1 MCYRN
6 LTVSICLILFS
17 VNQCLQTK
25 RSGFDSSK
33 PQSAVIQYLAG
44 ISAVFIPSGVSV
56 SSSPSSTY
64 SGSKDF
70 SSAVPGEYFELNPGF
85 TGQISSIS
93 LSPSTLPA
101 GISFDPSTGKVSGT
115 PTLTNSG
122 FPSTEYTIT
131 AVGPN
136 GAVTFTFQLGVLGS
150 GANVWTKVAGV
161 SGGNTLVQNGS
172 LFFYYDVNNP
182 TDSTKYFLAASG
194 STDGN
199 LDGEV
204 NSSPAITSAYVTA
217 YKITGERKWTKIL
230 STSGTGTRS
239 SSSGIG
245 IDSSGNIYI
254 SGTATNTNNG
264 ATGLLDGITIPT
276 AGCCANM
283 DMMFVS
289 KFTSSGTK
297 SWTSARN
304 AARNSGISNTV
315 DSSGNS
321 FTSGVMQASS
331 LDGQTNSGFT
341 DDGMTLIKHDTNGA
355 WTATRVLSAT
365 SAVGGSL
372 AGLGITTDSS
382 GNIFIAGYSN
392 AGTRCGTVAP
402 TAASV
407 LIKYNSSM
415 TYQWCQGLGTAGL
428 STSANSLTVDSS
440 GNIYLTGYTYGNL
453 DGITRT
459 GSMDMFIIKYNSAG
473 TKQWTKL
480 LGVAG
485 ANTMANSIVISNDGS
500 GNYLYVTGYTEGN
513 LDGQTKTGVRDLFI
527 AKYDLSGTR
536 QWTKLLGSAGSSTNG
551 NAIAFDNNGT
561 MYAAGSINGDI
572 AGQTNPAAPNNALMI
587 TRFVK

>member
-150 GANVWTKVAGV
+150 GANVWTKLIAGNGGHTYGTQGGLNYDPV
-161 SGGNTLVQNGS
+161 SGYLYGTGTTN
-172 LFFYYDVNNP
+172 
-182 TDSTKYFLAASG
+182 AASLD
-194 STDGN
+194 SINN
-199 LDGEV
+199 LESAGY
-204 NSSPAITSAYVTA
+204 NSGLIVKY
-217 YKITGERKWTKIL
+217 
-230 STSGTGTRS
+230 STSGTKSWTVLFGTDTPANININVS
-239 SSSGIG
+239 ANYL
-245 IDSSGNIYI
+245 DSSGNIYV
-254 SGTATNTNNG
+254 SGVVWPSS
-264 ATGLLDGITIPT
+264 ATGTMNSLSIPNQRT
-276 AGCCANM
+276 L
-283 DMMFVS
+283 FVT
-289 KFTSSGTK
+289 KYNSSGTRL
-297 SWTSARN
+297 WTAVK
-304 AARNSGISNTV
+304 NSVPCTGGYLTV

-321 FTSGVMQASS
+321 YVTGTVLSGGLDSFTNLAW
-331 LDGQTNSGFT
+331 T
-341 DDGMTLIKHDTNGA
+341 DDGLPVVKFDSSGNWVTTGGASASSTANGN
-355 WTATRVLSAT
+355 
-365 SAVGGSL
+365 L
-372 AGLGITTDSS
+372 AGNGITTDTS
-382 GNIFIAGYSN
+382 GNIYVIAQANKNAPCGFGGTNYGASLLKFNSSLVYQSCTALGNSAYHTFPYGISKDSAGNFYVTGNTAGNLSGQTKSGSVDMFIA
-392 AGTRCGTVAP
+392 
-402 TAASV
+402 
-407 LIKYNSSM
+407 KYNSSM
-415 TYQWCQGLGTAGL
+415 TIQW
-428 STSANSLTVDSS
+428 V
-440 GNIYLTGYTYGNL
+440 
-453 DGITRT
+453 R
-459 GSMDMFIIKYNSAG
+459 
-473 TKQWTKL
+473 L

-485 ANTMANSIVISNDGS
+485 AATT
-500 GNYLYVTGYTEGN
+500 GNWITTDSQNNIYVTGNTNGN
-513 LDGQTKTGVRDLFI
+513 LDGQTKSGNQDMFI
-527 AKYDLSGTR
+527 AKYDTSGSR
-536 QWTKLLGSAGSSTNG
+536 IWTKLLGSSGSTADG
-551 NAIAFDNNGT
+551 KGVTFDSNST
-561 MYAAGSINGDI
+561 MYASGSINGSI
-572 AGQTNPAAPNNALMI
+572 GSETNAYAPYNAFMI

>member
-1 MCYRN
+1 MCSRN
-6 LTVSICLILFS
+6 LTVLTCLILFS

-56 SSSPSSTY
+56 SSSPSITY

-70 SSAVPGEYFELNPGF
+70 SSAVPGDYFELNPGF

-93 LSPSTLPA
+93 LSPVSLPS

-115 PTLTNSG
+115 PLLTAGG
-122 FPSTEYTIT
+122 FPSTSYTIT

-136 GAVTFTFQLGVLGS
+136 GTVTFTFQLGVLGS
-150 GANVWTKVAGV
+150 GANVWTKIAGV
-161 SGGNTLVQNGS
+161 SGGNTQVKNGS
-172 LFFYYDVNNP
+172 LFFYYDTNNP
-182 TDSTKYFLAASG
+182 NDTTKYFLAASG

-204 NSSPAITSAYVTA
+204 NSSPGLTSAYVTA

-230 STSGTGTRS
+230 STSGTGTS
-239 SSSGIG
+239 SYSSGIG

-264 ATGLLDGITIPT
+264 ASGLLDGITIPT

-304 AARNSGISNTV
+304 SARNSGTANTV
-315 DSSGNS
+315 DSAGNS
-321 FTSGVMQASS
+321 FTAGIMQASS
-331 LDGQTNSGFT
+331 LDSQTNTGFT
-341 DDGMTLIKHDTNGA
+341 DDAMTLIKHDTNGT

-372 AGLGITTDSS
+372 AGSGVITDSS

-402 TAASV
+402 TPASI
-407 LIKYNSSM
+407 LIKYNSSL
-415 TYQWCQGLGTAGL
+415 TYQWCQGLGTATL
-428 STSANSLTVDSS
+428 SSSSNSLTSDSS
-440 GNIYLTGYTYGNL
+440 GNLYLAGYTYGNL

-459 GSMDMFIIKYNSAG
+459 GISDMFIIKYNSSG

-485 ANTMANSIVISNDGS
+485 ANTVANSIVLSNDGS

-527 AKYDLSGTR
+527 TKYDLSGTR
-536 QWTKLLGSAGSSTNG
+536 QWTKLLGSAGSSAYG

-572 AGQTNPAAPNNALMI
+572 AGQTNPAAPNNSMMI